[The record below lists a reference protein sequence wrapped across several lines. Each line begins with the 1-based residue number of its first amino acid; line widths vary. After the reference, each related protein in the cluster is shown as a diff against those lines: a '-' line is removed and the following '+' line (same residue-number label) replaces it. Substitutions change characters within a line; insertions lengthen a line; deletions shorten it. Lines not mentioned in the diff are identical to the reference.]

1 MNFLVIAATP
11 REISPFL
18 DTLRDMPVLFPRDVE
33 IDVLITG
40 VGLVAATYS
49 LSRQVFIKP
58 PGMVIQAGIGGC
70 FDHSVPLGT
79 VFAVKRDV
87 IADQMAIENNQ
98 IVTMFDLGFAVHDHS
113 PYKKGWLVN
122 SNELLRKTKLKKV
135 TAVSVNQVSSTSKT
149 RNMLVEKFDPL
160 LETMEGAA
168 LHYVCL
174 MEKINFLQI
183 RAASNY
189 VGDRNKKNWK
199 LKESIQN
206 LNIELISLL
215 KNKAFN

>member
-40 VGLVAATYS
+40 VGLVASTYS

-98 IVTMFDLGFAVHDHS
+98 IVTMFDLGFADPDHS

>member
-98 IVTMFDLGFAVHDHS
+98 IVTMFDLGFADHDHF

-122 SNELLRKTKLKKV
+122 SNELLRKTKLRKV

-160 LETMEGAA
+160 LESMEGAA

-189 VGDRNKKNWK
+189 VGHRNKKNWK
-199 LKESIQN
+199 LKESKQH
-206 LNIELISLL
+206 LNIELINLL

>member
-1 MNFLVIAATP
+1 MNFLVIAATSK
-11 REISPFL
+11 EISPFL
-18 DTLRDMPVLFPRDVE
+18 HMLRDMPVLFPPEVE

-40 VGLVAATYS
+40 VGLVATTYS
-49 LSRQVFIKP
+49 LARQVSIKR
-58 PGMVIQAGIGGC
+58 PGMVIQGGIGGC

-87 IADQMAIENNQ
+87 IADQMAIEKNR
-98 IVTMFDLGFAVHDHS
+98 IVTMFDLGYANPSHF

-122 SNELLRKTKLKKV
+122 SNEQLQRTKLKKV
-135 TAVSVNQVSSTSKT
+135 TAVSVNQVTSSSKS
-149 RNMLVEKFDPL
+149 RNLLFEKFDPL
-160 LETMEGAA
+160 LESMEGAA

-183 RAASNY
+183 RAVSNY
-189 VGDRNKKNWK
+189 VGERNKKNWK
-199 LKESIQN
+199 FNEAIQN
-206 LNIELISLL
+206 LNTELITLL

>member
-70 FDHSVPLGT
+70 FDQSVPLGT

-98 IVTMFDLGFAVHDHS
+98 IVTMFDLGFADHDHS

-174 MEKINFLQI
+174 MEKIKFLQI

>member
-189 VGDRNKKNWK
+189 VGERNKKNWK